1 MFRDRVMCV
10 RSPFFYLVISAA
22 ITNKKESST
31 GSQAFHC
38 IDVKHYAVMKNNFK
52 RYLMDTNNK
61 TNEIKAMPAYMPSL
75 DRYVIEIYT
84 HNTAVYLTRRQYAKL
99 IWNIV
104 LAACQ
109 LSKKNDDEE

>member
-31 GSQAFHC
+31 GSQVFHC

-61 TNEIKAMPAYMPSL
+61 TNKIKAMPAYMPSL

-84 HNTAVYLTRRQYAKL
+84 HNTAVYLTRRQCAKL